1 MRVSE
6 GIPRGRKIFP
16 YHPELFK
23 EHEEVIVFNR
33 EEFKRTYLSMHEY
46 IDELVNLYSC
56 FDQDRCWELEALW
69 HVIMERIH
77 MININKDLF
86 YEFND
91 LQTYLDTHLCTEESI
106 SEDQLAESVSKL
118 PAESL
123 GVSWL

>member
-6 GIPRGRKIFP
+6 GVPRGRKIFL

-23 EHEEVIVFNR
+23 EHEEVIVYNR
-33 EEFKRTYLSMHEY
+33 YEFKRTYLSIREY
-46 IDELVNLYSC
+46 IDEIMKLYYC
-56 FDQDRCWELEALW
+56 FDQDRYWELEALW

-86 YEFND
+86 YELND
-91 LQTYLDTHLCTEESI
+91 LQTYLDTHLCIDELI
-106 SEDQLAESVSKL
+106 SEGQLAESVSKL